1 MSVATLK
8 AVPPAPDLPSVSLR
22 EAGRAELAP
31 RYFDTELIVTPEGNP
46 AYTPAM
52 LADLVP
58 SVQKHGQLVPGWVC
72 PSPELTENQRL
83 CLEGNR
89 RLAVARLLGLKFWA
103 FDLERFVP
111 EAERIELMFHHHQS
125 RRVMSRDEIAE
136 RAARY
141 MELTGCTAA
150 EAAKVLNVS
159 GPALSRAFGERRI
172 PPELK
177 PRADLLG
184 LSIRSLVAAAPAE
197 LMAQAVQFA
206 GTPGTDGRNPTRDQ
220 VSAFI
225 RQLKKSGKP
234 KSRKTKTVTLRMNG
248 RMVAVTVN
256 DRDSAASVAED
267 LRAIVARLGK
277 HADVAPD
284 GWHFLFQ

>member
-1 MSVATLK
+1 MSVATTK
-8 AVPPAPDLPSVSLR
+8 AAPPPRDL
-22 EAGRAELAP
+22 AELAL
-31 RYFDTELIVTPEGNP
+31 RYYDTELIVTPEDNP
-46 AYTPAM
+46 LYAPAM
-52 LADLVP
+52 LADLEL
-58 SVQKHGQLVPGWVC
+58 SMQKYGQLVPGWVC
-72 PSPELTENQRL
+72 PSPELPETQRI

-89 RLAVARLLGLKFWA
+89 RLVVARQLGLPFWA
-103 FDLERFVP
+103 FDLGRVVP

-125 RRVMSRDEIAE
+125 RRVMRSDEIAE

-141 MELTGCTAA
+141 MELTGCTAG
-150 EAAKVLNVS
+150 EAAELLNIS
-159 GPALSRAFGERRI
+159 GPTLSRAFGERRI

-184 LSIRSLVAAAPAE
+184 LSIRSLIAAAPAE
-197 LMAQAVQFA
+197 LMAQAVAFA
-206 GTPGTDGRNPTRDQ
+206 GEPGTAGRNPTRDQ

-225 RQLKKSGKP
+225 RRLKKNGKS
-234 KSRKTKTVTLRMNG
+234 KRRKTKTIPLRMNG

-256 DRDSAASVAED
+256 DRDSASSVADD
-267 LRAIVARLGK
+267 LKAIVAKLGK

>member
-8 AVPPAPDLPSVSLR
+8 AVPPSPDLPSVTLR

-31 RYFDTELIVTPEGNP
+31 RYFDTELIITPEGNP

-89 RLAVARLLGLKFWA
+89 RLAVARLLGLQFWA

-136 RAARY
+136 RAAR
-141 MELTGCTAA
+141 
-150 EAAKVLNVS
+150 
-159 GPALSRAFGERRI
+159 
-172 PPELK
+172 
-177 PRADLLG
+177 
-184 LSIRSLVAAAPAE
+184 
-197 LMAQAVQFA
+197 
-206 GTPGTDGRNPTRDQ
+206 
-220 VSAFI
+220 
-225 RQLKKSGKP
+225 
-234 KSRKTKTVTLRMNG
+234 
-248 RMVAVTVN
+248 
-256 DRDSAASVAED
+256 
-267 LRAIVARLGK
+267 
-277 HADVAPD
+277 
-284 GWHFLFQ
+284 